1 MHGWIERVPHAL
13 HSQGFA
19 PHYNNVDM
27 FNLQLKGYKRWRVYA
42 PMNKLEMLPRSSSRD
57 YTEKE
62 MEDEEVLMDV
72 TLGPGMCCTC
82 PVDGSTRPRR

>member
-1 MHGWIERVPHAL
+1 MHGRIEHVPHAL

-19 PHYNNVDM
+19 PHYDDVDV
-27 FNLQLKGYKRWRVYA
+27 FILQLEGYKRWRVYA
-42 PMNKLEMLPRSSSRD
+42 PMNKRETLPRSSSRD